1 MLYSRQLDVRY
12 KPDVLV
18 VGGGAAG
25 AAASVAAARMGRS
38 VLLCESG
45 GCFGGVG
52 TTGLVPSFAAFSDR
66 ENLLCSGI
74 GLEIRRAACPGVPDD
89 QAWTSIDPERLKR
102 AYDDIITEAGVQ
114 FLFFTKLCDAIAVNG
129 RIDTCVFTSP
139 EGMFAVQPN
148 IVIDCTG
155 DGEVIALA
163 GGEFELGDENGDVMP
178 STLCSQWTGIDPD
191 EYRKA
196 NVPEA
201 LEKAI
206 ADGVFTYEDRHLT
219 GLNLRNSG
227 LNGGNIG
234 HIFGFRACDNG
245 SLTKAMVW
253 GRKSLLEY
261 QEFYRNYVRGCEN
274 ITLVGT
280 ANMLGIRESRRIL
293 CDYTLKS
300 RDFLARRKFGDEIG
314 RYCYPIDIHIMNTSD
329 EEMERF
335 NKEYRGM
342 RYNDGESYGIPLRSL
357 IPRSFT
363 NAFTA
368 GRCMGADRKMEAS
381 IRVMP
386 GCYITGQAA
395 GCAAAMAVTSG
406 EARSVMAADLQHI
419 LWREG
424 AWIREELR

>member
-1 MLYSRQLDVRY
+1 MLYSREIDVRY
-12 KPDVLV
+12 RPDVLV

-25 AAASVAAARMGRS
+25 VTASVAAARMGRD

-52 TTGLVPSFAAFSDR
+52 TTGLVPSFAAFSDH

-74 GLEIRRAACPGVPDD
+74 GLEIRHAACPGVPDD
-89 QAWTSIDPERLKR
+89 QTWTSIDPERLKR
-102 AYDDIITEAGVQ
+102 AYDDIVTEAGVQ
-114 FLFFTKLCDAIAVNG
+114 FLFFTKLCDAIAENG
-129 RIDTCVFTSP
+129 RIETCIFSSP
-139 EGMFAVQPN
+139 EGLFAVRPK

-178 STLCSQWTGIDPD
+178 ATLCSQWTGVDPE

-219 GLNLRNSG
+219 GLNLRNAG
-227 LNGGNIG
+227 LHGGNIG
-234 HIFGFRACDNG
+234 HIFGFRAADNR
-245 SLTKAMVW
+245 SMTDAMIW

-261 QEFYRNYVRGCEN
+261 QNFYRNYVRGCEN
-274 ITLVGT
+274 ITLTGT

-300 RDFLARRKFGDEIG
+300 RDFLARRRFEDEIG
-314 RYCYPIDIHIMNTSD
+314 RYCYPIDIHIMNTSP

-335 NKEYRGM
+335 NREYRGM
-342 RYNDGESYGIPLRSL
+342 KYNAGESYGIPLRSL
-357 IPRSFT
+357 IPHSFT

-368 GRCMGADRKMEAS
+368 GRCMGADRQMEAS

-406 EARSVMAADLQHI
+406 ESRSVNVTDLQHI
-419 LWREG
+419 LWKEG
-424 AWIREELR
+424 AWMREELR